1 MSTPSY
7 EITIGAVTIVTG
19 AISITVDAQLGIPSD
34 TCEISFPSIAYA
46 VANGIGTPLTVKL
59 GYKETG
65 VYQVFTGTIDKIR
78 MTLTTVVVSALGFG
92 WRLAGIYLNKTF
104 EPQSS
109 RSIVGRLCD
118 EAGIIFKDRGTEL
131 PSDLTFK
138 VPYVVDDK
146 RSLYEN
152 VEELAKKV
160 NYDYYVNHQGELVY
174 QPYQPPTDANQ
185 ICTFS
190 FGTNVIE
197 AEQSRLFRQN
207 YIVRVYGE
215 SPSPT
220 KGEGSLSWI
229 ANDPGLRV
237 QTQRQVAG
245 TIPGSPPRKIIV
257 SDPMIRD
264 TVSADVVVDACAAR
278 LSKDYTGLITVLGE
292 PRARLAGT
300 VELQNMPEASMNDR
314 FKITRVFHR
323 FEKKTGFVTMIDVE
337 R

>member
-7 EITIGAVTIVTG
+7 EITIGEVTIDGV
-19 AISITVDAQLGIPSD
+19 ISITVDAQLGIPSD
-34 TCEISFPSIAYA
+34 TCEISFPRHTFP
-46 VANGIGTPLTVKL
+46 VKNGIGTALTVKL
-59 GYKETG
+59 GYEETG
-65 VYQVFTGTIDKIR
+65 VFQVFTGTIDRIR
-78 MTLTTVVVSALGFG
+78 VTLTTVVVSALGFG
-92 WRLAGIYLNKTF
+92 WRLAGIHLNRTF

-118 EAGIIFKDRGTEL
+118 RAGIALKDRAAEL

-152 VEELAKKV
+152 IEELAKRV
-160 NYDYYVNHQGELVY
+160 NYDYFVNHRGELVY
-174 QPYQPPTDANQ
+174 QPYQPPADADK

-190 FGTNVIE
+190 FGTNVIA
-197 AEQSRLFRQN
+197 AEQSRLFRQDCD
-207 YIVRVYGE
+207 VRVYGE

-237 QTQRQVAG
+237 QTQRQVPG
-245 TIPGSPPRKIIV
+245 TIPGGPPRKIIV

-264 TVSADVVVDACAAR
+264 TESADVVVDAYATR

-300 VELQNMPEASMNDR
+300 VELQNMPEESMNDR
-314 FKITRVFHR
+314 FKITRTFHR
-323 FEKKTGFVTMIDVE
+323 YEKKTGFVTIIDVE